1 MSSRT
6 RKMII
11 DSFVRL
17 LEERPVKKISVKDIV
32 EDCGINRNTFYY
44 HFADIPALA
53 EEIVRSEAENVA
65 RTAVKLNSLE
75 ECVELAMRHCRD
87 HNRAIWHIYNSASR
101 EICERYLME
110 ICEHVVTVFIDDLPE
125 ARELEALDRAA
136 IVEGYKCELYG
147 FINDWLQHNMD
158 EQVERQFLRLCVLRE
173 GMVEQMIARALNLT

>member
-110 ICEHVVTVFIDDLPE
+110 ICEHVVTVYVNNVLGE
-125 ARELEALDRAA
+125 RKLDERDRGA
-136 IVEGYKCELYG
+136 IIEGYKCELYG
-147 FINDWLQHNMD
+147 FINDWLRRNMD
-158 EQVERQFLRLCVLRE
+158 EGLEQDFLRLCTLRE
-173 GMVEQMIARALNLT
+173 GTLEAMFERALTGV